1 MRRRILTTA
10 SSNERFLRQI
20 PLIGE
25 EGQER
30 LARAK
35 ICIAGAGGLGSTIA
49 TYLAA
54 AGVGS
59 FRIIDNDIIEESN
72 LNRQIL
78 YRIGD
83 CGERKV
89 DIATRAIRDLN
100 PDATVE
106 PVCSFIDAMT
116 VNHLLTGADL
126 VLDGMDNYPA
136 RYHLNRACL
145 NLRIPYLHGA
155 VNGFYGQATS
165 VIPGETAC
173 LRCIIP
179 RPPDKGKVPIIGVTC
194 GVIGSIQAT
203 EAIKHITGSHAAL
216 AGRLLIWNGVQ
227 GDVDSIPTLRS
238 PDCSDCKR
246 YNPMDEKE
254 EI

>member
-1 MRRRILTTA
+1 MPAHALK
-10 SSNERFLRQI
+10 ERFLRQI

-30 LARAK
+30 LARGRV
-35 ICIAGAGGLGSTIA
+35 CIAGVGGLGSTIA

-54 AGVGS
+54 AGVGF

-78 YRIGD
+78 YRAGD

-89 DIATRAIRDLN
+89 DVATRAIRELN
-100 PDATVE
+100 PDAIVD
-106 PVCSFIDAMT
+106 PVCSFINATT
-116 VNHLLTGADL
+116 VNHLLAGTDL

-145 NLRIPYLHGA
+145 YLRIPYLHGA
-155 VNGFYGQATS
+155 VDGFYGQATTI
-165 VIPGETAC
+165 IPGDTAC
-173 LRCIIP
+173 LRCMVP
-179 RPPDKGKVPIIGVTC
+179 RPPDGGKVPIIGVTC

-203 EAIKHITGSHAAL
+203 EAIRYLTGSRPAL

-227 GDVDSIPTLRS
+227 GDVDIVPTTRS
-238 PDCSDCKR
+238 PDCPDCGKISSM
-246 YNPMDEKE
+246 NGSGA
-254 EI
+254 

>member
-1 MRRRILTTA
+1 MTTS

-25 EGQER
+25 KGQKR

-35 ICIAGAGGLGSTIA
+35 VCIAGAGGLGSTIA

-59 FRIIDNDIIEESN
+59 FRIIDNDIVEESN

-78 YRIGD
+78 YRSGD

-89 DIATRAIRDLN
+89 DIAARAIRDLN

-106 PVCSFIDAMT
+106 PVSSFIDAMT

-155 VNGFYGQATS
+155 VHGFYGQAITI
-165 VIPGETAC
+165 IPGETAC
-173 LRCIIP
+173 LRCIVP
-179 RPPDKGKVPIIGVTC
+179 RPPDTGKVPIIGVTC

-203 EAIKHITGSHAAL
+203 EAINCITGSRAAL

-227 GDVDSIPTLRS
+227 GDVDIIPTLRS
-238 PDCSDCKR
+238 HDCPDCGEYTPGSER
-246 YNPMDEKE
+246 EG
-254 EI
+254 I